1 MYSFA
6 SNCNINKPYVRS
18 VLSLVTETREF
29 NKKKNQHQILLPEDA
44 LHIDPS
50 SGDSRIKKVGGQLR
64 GQGKSREA
72 NIYINVNFAWCFFI
86 VLSVAAR
93 GENGWE
99 CCEISSLVEQTGLS
113 P

>member
-29 NKKKNQHQILLPEDA
+29 NKKRNQHHILLPEDA

-50 SGDSRIKKVGGQLR
+50 SGDSRIKKLGGNCGAKEKVGR
-64 GQGKSREA
+64 PT
-72 NIYINVNFAWCFFI
+72 Y
-86 VLSVAAR
+86 
-93 GENGWE
+93 
-99 CCEISSLVEQTGLS
+99 T
-113 P
+113 